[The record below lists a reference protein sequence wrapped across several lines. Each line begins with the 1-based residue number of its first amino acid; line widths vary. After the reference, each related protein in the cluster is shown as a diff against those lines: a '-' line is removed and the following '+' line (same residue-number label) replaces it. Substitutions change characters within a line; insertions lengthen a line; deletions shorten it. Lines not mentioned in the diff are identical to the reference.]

1 MQGPQPLLE
10 ETSGGGKKHV
20 RCHRADEDQVY
31 IDRVDASRLERASPR
46 AFGQIRSGF
55 TISGDSTLRDA
66 SSGNDPLIAGADDPF
81 QICIVEDSIWNR
93 GARAHNPAAVHC
105 RPPLTS

>member
-1 MQGPQPLLE
+1 MQGSQPLLE

-31 IDRVDASRLERASPR
+31 IDRVDAGRLERASPR
-46 AFGQIRSGF
+46 AFGQIRRGF

-81 QICIVEDSIWNR
+81 QICIAEDSIWNR
-93 GARAHNPAAVHC
+93 GPCARNPLPYIVV
-105 RPPLTS
+105 PP